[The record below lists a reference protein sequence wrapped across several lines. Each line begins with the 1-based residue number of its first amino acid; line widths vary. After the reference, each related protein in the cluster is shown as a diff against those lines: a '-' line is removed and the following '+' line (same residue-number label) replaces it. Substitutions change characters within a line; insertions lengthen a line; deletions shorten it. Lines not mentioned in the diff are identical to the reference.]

1 MLQIGKLK
9 LRQSLILAPMAG
21 ITDLPFR
28 LLCREFGCE
37 LAFVEMLNVRSVSY
51 KSKKT
56 KQMLSTVK
64 RDSPLGIQLLGFEDK
79 FIIKA
84 LDILKSHKFDILDFN
99 AACPAKKVTKRGE
112 GAALLRQ
119 PKKLQAI
126 LRILVKNSTSPVTV
140 KIRAGWDEH
149 SVNAREVALISED
162 AGVDAIFVHGRT
174 KIQEYRGP
182 VNYEAIRQVKKAV
195 KVPVIASGDIFNA
208 VLAKKMLDETG
219 CDGLAVARGAL
230 GNPWI
235 FKEISRFLKDG
246 AIEPRPS
253 EKEIIDT
260 IVEHLNS
267 CIDFYGER
275 GGAVLFRKFFAWYTK
290 GFSGS
295 RKLREKCC
303 RAKTK
308 KEMSGI
314 IEELSKL

>member
-1 MLQIGKLK
+1 
-9 LRQSLILAPMAG
+9 
-21 ITDLPFR
+21 
-28 LLCREFGCE
+28 
-37 LAFVEMLNVRSVSY
+37 
-51 KSKKT
+51 
-56 KQMLSTVK
+56 
-64 RDSPLGIQLLGFEDK
+64 
-79 FIIKA
+79 
-84 LDILKSHKFDILDFN
+84 
-99 AACPAKKVTKRGE
+99 
-112 GAALLRQ
+112 
-119 PKKLQAI
+119 
-126 LRILVKNSTSPVTV
+126 
-140 KIRAGWDEH
+140 
-149 SVNAREVALISED
+149 
-162 AGVDAIFVHGRT
+162 
-174 KIQEYRGP
+174 
-182 VNYEAIRQVKKAV
+182 
-195 KVPVIASGDIFNA
+195 
-208 VLAKKMLDETG
+208 
-219 CDGLAVARGAL
+219 VARGAL

-246 AIEPRPS
+246 AIVPRPS